1 MKVQPFRRPPAK
13 PMVIAM
19 KNRPG
24 EHARRHLRTA
34 RWNAAKKLKWPIA
47 GLVGILF
54 LGCAVIAILPT
65 FPILKAFIF
74 GFLTASLLAMTA
86 WLVTVSSGTYGW
98 SLGKMG
104 EEFTADAV
112 GSPARRRSG
121 WRSVDG
127 IYFDRHGDVD
137 HVLVGPGGVFVIESK
152 FVTSPCRM
160 EGGRVSGIT
169 GREPISQARNG
180 AIKVEKMLRYGR
192 DRFDVTVRPVVV
204 IWGPGRVKMDQGWQM
219 VDGVLLCDG
228 PEGEKWLRE
237 LDGELLD
244 PEVVGKIEEFLV
256 GHVEGQVTVD
266 R

>member
-1 MKVQPFRRPPAK
+1 MLPVAFRHGPAE
-13 PMVIAM
+13 PIPLHM
-19 KNRPG
+19 KNRAG
-24 EHARRHLRTA
+24 ERARRHLRTA
-34 RWNAAKKLKWPIA
+34 QWTAAKGLKRPIA
-47 GLVGILF
+47 VLVAVLIAGS
-54 LGCAVIAILPT
+54 AVIAFLPT
-65 FPILKAFIF
+65 FPVVKAFIL
-74 GFLTASLLAMTA
+74 GFLTAAFLVCIA
-86 WLVTVSSGTYGW
+86 WLVAVTSGSYGW

-104 EEFTADAV
+104 EEFTAETV
-112 GSPARRRSG
+112 VSSARRREG
-121 WRSVDG
+121 WRLVNG

-137 HVLVGPGGVFVIESK
+137 HVLVGPSGVFVVESK
-152 FVTSPCRM
+152 FVTSPCRV
-160 EGGRVSGIT
+160 EGDRVKGIT

-180 AIKVEKMLRYGR
+180 GGKVEKMLRYGR

-244 PEVVGKIEEFLV
+244 PKVVGKIEEFLV